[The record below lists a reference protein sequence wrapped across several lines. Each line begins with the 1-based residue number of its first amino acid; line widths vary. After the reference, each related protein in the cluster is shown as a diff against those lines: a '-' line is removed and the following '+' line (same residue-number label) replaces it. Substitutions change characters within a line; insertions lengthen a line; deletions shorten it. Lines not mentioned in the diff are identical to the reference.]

1 MNIPEDNVTED
12 NVTIAMTYDQQDAI
26 IVQVCK
32 GIHKDMKD
40 QIAQLESTPDLKEY
54 QLADL
59 SDNRELKSA
68 CDLLVRYHLTER
80 DYKKEMPDR

>member
-1 MNIPEDNVTED
+1 MVNTPEDNI
-12 NVTIAMTYDQQDAI
+12 TIAMTHDQQDAI

-32 GIHKDMKD
+32 GIYNDMKD

-68 CDLLVRYHLTER
+68 CELLVRYHLNEY
-80 DYKKEMPDR
+80 DYKKEMLI

>member
-1 MNIPEDNVTED
+1 MVNTPE
-12 NVTIAMTYDQQDAI
+12 VTIAMTYDQQDAI

-32 GIHKDMKD
+32 GIYRDAQT
-40 QIAQLESTPDLKEY
+40 QITKLESTPDLKEY

-68 CDLLVRYHLTER
+68 CDLLVRYHLTDH
-80 DYKKEMPDR
+80 DYKKEMENE